1 MIALVARW
9 WRACVGSRDLESG
22 AEPALSLSRSRAAL
36 LFVILT
42 ALGLGGNSI
51 GLPLFPGVE
60 VVFGSVF
67 SMLALQLLGARA
79 GIASALLASS
89 VTLLLWN
96 HPYAIVVLTAEA
108 TAVALLRGDKRFS
121 FVVADA
127 LYWCVIGM
135 PLVFLFQH
143 YALGQPPVSAG
154 VSLLKD
160 AINGIASALVARLL
174 FMAISRRLGQSA
186 FSMREMIFNFMFL
199 LVLLPSLLFVVT
211 HTRQEHTA
219 LDQRIRKTLQVTGA
233 RTATLLD
240 EWVESHM
247 RSLAYLAR
255 RAASQPPPYMQRVVE
270 QLQEEEADFL
280 RVALVDA
287 KGTIVAHSQRVD
299 ELGQPNSG
307 RQVNDPPDI
316 PRLKQSLAPAL
327 GEVVLARTGRPEP
340 VVPLLAPVA
349 GADGAYAGYAVGL
362 LNLVRLEMFVALN
375 SRNALSA
382 SDTYTLLDRSGKVI
396 LSNDARQK
404 IMQPLLRAPGR
415 LIQLDDGLM
424 QWLPAAD
431 RGYGKSVTEH
441 WEDATYIKESPVG
454 GISGWKLVREVPAQ
468 AFALQ
473 QYADYSWI
481 LSRLAVTLLLGLLLA
496 ELLSR
501 RIATQLEDLHRIT
514 ATLTQNL
521 LARIDVDWGAAPSEG
536 AGAGAGAGAGSIL
549 EIQLLKDDFR
559 DIAGL
564 LAEKIDEAAH
574 ARLFLE
580 SEVARRTAELR
591 ESERFARATVDALT
605 ASLAILDQNGVILA
619 VNRAWRRFV
628 VAGEAAAE
636 HVGEGVNYLA
646 VCDAA
651 SGTDGAGAAEIAAGI
666 RALLQG
672 GRDEFLLEYAC
683 DIPAGR
689 LWFLCRVTRFAGEGE
704 LRAVVAHEDIT
715 ERKAAEAAVRKLS
728 RAVEQSPASVVI
740 TDLEG
745 RIEYVN
751 PRFEANTGYS
761 KAEALGAN
769 PSILKSG
776 QTPAAI
782 YSEMWQIIA
791 AGGEWRGDLCNSRK
805 DGSLF
810 WESAAISGIVDE
822 NGKVSHYLA
831 VKEDIT
837 GRKANEEQLR
847 VAKDAAEA
855 ANVAKSRFLAAMSHE
870 IRTPMNAILGL
881 AQVMQ
886 MPGVSEAERQDYA
899 ATILGSGKTL
909 LALLNDILD
918 LSKVEAGKVELEA
931 VALDPAQLI
940 GEAQALFAQA
950 ARSKGL
956 RLDAGW
962 SGAPQQYLADP
973 HRLRQ
978 MLSNLV
984 SNAVKFTA
992 QGEVR
997 IEGREV
1003 GEAGE
1008 GEQTALLE
1016 FSVSDSGIGIAE
1028 GDQARL
1034 FQSFSQTDSSIT
1046 RRYGGSGLGLSLVD
1060 RFARLMGGEVGVDSE
1075 VGRGSRFWF
1084 RICAGRVAAAAGTLP
1099 LPPFAAAPAGQAT
1112 QLSGRVLVV
1121 EDNPD
1126 NRKVIGI
1133 LLHKL
1138 GLDTLQA
1145 EDGQQALD
1153 ALAAGEAVDLILMD
1167 VQMPGVDGYAASAA
1181 LRQRE
1186 HDSGA
1191 PRRPIVG
1198 LTAEVF
1204 AEDRRRCLAAGMDDV
1219 LTKPIVFEALQ
1230 AMLGRWLPAAAGATT
1245 AAAPAAEL
1253 PLDTARVVALVAALL
1268 PLLERNKFD
1277 ALGRFKDLQDAVAG
1291 TAVAAEIYQAGR
1303 PLQEMDFAAT
1313 LQRLRRLAT
1322 TYGWDTSS

>member
-1 MIALVARW
+1 MKPKRKAADDLQIRARAEAQLARQPPAAAASRPDADLLHELQVHQVELEMQNETLRQAQHELEDSRDRYLDLYDFAPVGYLTLRADGLIEAANLTAATLLGIDRKHLLLRRFTALV
-9 WRACVGSRDLESG
+9 G
-22 AEPALSLSRSRAAL
+22 ADDRSRWVGLFMKVMQRDGKGAL
-36 LFVILT
+36 
-42 ALGLGGNSI
+42 
-51 GLPLFPGVE
+51 E
-60 VVFGSVF
+60 V
-67 SMLALQLLGARA
+67 ALQ
-79 GIASALLASS
+79 
-89 VTLLLWN
+89 
-96 HPYAIVVLTAEA
+96 
-108 TAVALLRGDKRFS
+108 RGDEAVFQARLDC
-121 FVVADA
+121 VADA
-127 LYWCVIGM
+127 G
-135 PLVFLFQH
+135 
-143 YALGQPPVSAG
+143 G
-154 VSLLKD
+154 
-160 AINGIASALVARLL
+160 
-174 FMAISRRLGQSA
+174 
-186 FSMREMIFNFMFL
+186 
-199 LVLLPSLLFVVT
+199 
-211 HTRQEHTA
+211 TA
-219 LDQRIRKTLQVTGA
+219 
-233 RTATLLD
+233 
-240 EWVESHM
+240 
-247 RSLAYLAR
+247 
-255 RAASQPPPYMQRVVE
+255 
-270 QLQEEEADFL
+270 L
-280 RVALVDA
+280 RVALTDV
-287 KGTIVAHSQRVD
+287 TER
-299 ELGQPNSG
+299 ELTLQHL
-307 RQVNDPPDI
+307 QQ
-316 PRLKQSLAPAL
+316 LLAER
-327 GEVVLARTGRPEP
+327 G
-340 VVPLLAPVA
+340 PLLASQQAADYKMHMLLQALEQTGESIVISNLAADIEYVNEAYLIHSGYRREELIGRNARMLQSGKTPKETYA
-349 GADGAYAGYAVGL
+349 ALWSALSSGRTWRGELYNRTKDGREYIEYATISPLRLADG
-362 LNLVRLEMFVALN
+362 
-375 SRNALSA
+375 
-382 SDTYTLLDRSGKVI
+382 
-396 LSNDARQK
+396 
-404 IMQPLLRAPGR
+404 
-415 LIQLDDGLM
+415 
-424 QWLPAAD
+424 
-431 RGYGKSVTEH
+431 
-441 WEDATYIKESPVG
+441 
-454 GISGWKLVREVPAQ
+454 
-468 AFALQ
+468 
-473 QYADYSWI
+473 
-481 LSRLAVTLLLGLLLA
+481 
-496 ELLSR
+496 
-501 RIATQLEDLHRIT
+501 RIT
-514 ATLTQNL
+514 HY
-521 LARIDVDWGAAPSEG
+521 VGAKA
-536 AGAGAGAGAGSIL
+536 
-549 EIQLLKDDFR
+549 
-559 DIAGL
+559 
-564 LAEKIDEAAH
+564 
-574 ARLFLE
+574 
-580 SEVARRTAELR
+580 
-591 ESERFARATVDALT
+591 
-605 ASLAILDQNGVILA
+605 
-619 VNRAWRRFV
+619 
-628 VAGEAAAE
+628 
-636 HVGEGVNYLA
+636 
-646 VCDAA
+646 
-651 SGTDGAGAAEIAAGI
+651 
-666 RALLQG
+666 
-672 GRDEFLLEYAC
+672 
-683 DIPAGR
+683 
-689 LWFLCRVTRFAGEGE
+689 
-704 LRAVVAHEDIT
+704 DIT
-715 ERKAAEAAVRKLS
+715 ERKA
-728 RAVEQSPASVVI
+728 
-740 TDLEG
+740 
-745 RIEYVN
+745 
-751 PRFEANTGYS
+751 
-761 KAEALGAN
+761 
-769 PSILKSG
+769 
-776 QTPAAI
+776 
-782 YSEMWQIIA
+782 
-791 AGGEWRGDLCNSRK
+791 GE
-805 DGSLF
+805 
-810 WESAAISGIVDE
+810 V
-822 NGKVSHYLA
+822 
-831 VKEDIT
+831 
-837 GRKANEEQLR
+837 QLR
-847 VAKDAAEA
+847 VAKEAAEA
-855 ANVAKSRFLAAMSHE
+855 ANVAKTRFLAAMSHE

-1277 ALGRFKDLQDAVAG
+1277 ALGRFKDLQDAVAD
-1291 TAVAAEIYQAGR
+1291 TPLALPIAQAGAA
-1303 PLQEMDFAAT
+1303 LQGFQFDVALAQ
-1313 LQRLRRLAT
+1313 LQGLVLPP
-1322 TYGWDTSS
+1322 

>member
-1 MIALVARW
+1 MKPKRNAADDLQIRARAEAQLARQPPAAAASRPDADLLHELQVHQVELEMQNETLRQAQHELEDSRDRYLDLYDFAPVGYLTLRADGLIEAANLTAATLLGIDRKHLLLRRFTALV
-9 WRACVGSRDLESG
+9 G
-22 AEPALSLSRSRAAL
+22 ADDRSRWVGLFMKVMQRDGKGAL
-36 LFVILT
+36 
-42 ALGLGGNSI
+42 
-51 GLPLFPGVE
+51 E
-60 VVFGSVF
+60 V
-67 SMLALQLLGARA
+67 ALQ
-79 GIASALLASS
+79 
-89 VTLLLWN
+89 
-96 HPYAIVVLTAEA
+96 
-108 TAVALLRGDKRFS
+108 RGDEAVFQARLDC
-121 FVVADA
+121 VADA
-127 LYWCVIGM
+127 G
-135 PLVFLFQH
+135 
-143 YALGQPPVSAG
+143 G
-154 VSLLKD
+154 
-160 AINGIASALVARLL
+160 
-174 FMAISRRLGQSA
+174 
-186 FSMREMIFNFMFL
+186 
-199 LVLLPSLLFVVT
+199 
-211 HTRQEHTA
+211 TA
-219 LDQRIRKTLQVTGA
+219 
-233 RTATLLD
+233 
-240 EWVESHM
+240 
-247 RSLAYLAR
+247 
-255 RAASQPPPYMQRVVE
+255 
-270 QLQEEEADFL
+270 L
-280 RVALVDA
+280 RVALTDV
-287 KGTIVAHSQRVD
+287 TER
-299 ELGQPNSG
+299 ELTLQHL
-307 RQVNDPPDI
+307 QQ
-316 PRLKQSLAPAL
+316 LLAER
-327 GEVVLARTGRPEP
+327 G
-340 VVPLLAPVA
+340 PLLASQQAADYKMHMLLQALEQTGESIVISNLAADIEYVNEAYLIHSGYRREELIGRNARMLQSGKTPKETYA
-349 GADGAYAGYAVGL
+349 ALWSALSSGRTWRGELYNRTKDGREYIEYATISPLRLADG
-362 LNLVRLEMFVALN
+362 
-375 SRNALSA
+375 
-382 SDTYTLLDRSGKVI
+382 
-396 LSNDARQK
+396 
-404 IMQPLLRAPGR
+404 
-415 LIQLDDGLM
+415 
-424 QWLPAAD
+424 
-431 RGYGKSVTEH
+431 
-441 WEDATYIKESPVG
+441 
-454 GISGWKLVREVPAQ
+454 
-468 AFALQ
+468 
-473 QYADYSWI
+473 
-481 LSRLAVTLLLGLLLA
+481 
-496 ELLSR
+496 
-501 RIATQLEDLHRIT
+501 RIT
-514 ATLTQNL
+514 HY
-521 LARIDVDWGAAPSEG
+521 VGAKA
-536 AGAGAGAGAGSIL
+536 
-549 EIQLLKDDFR
+549 
-559 DIAGL
+559 
-564 LAEKIDEAAH
+564 
-574 ARLFLE
+574 
-580 SEVARRTAELR
+580 
-591 ESERFARATVDALT
+591 
-605 ASLAILDQNGVILA
+605 
-619 VNRAWRRFV
+619 
-628 VAGEAAAE
+628 
-636 HVGEGVNYLA
+636 
-646 VCDAA
+646 
-651 SGTDGAGAAEIAAGI
+651 
-666 RALLQG
+666 
-672 GRDEFLLEYAC
+672 
-683 DIPAGR
+683 
-689 LWFLCRVTRFAGEGE
+689 
-704 LRAVVAHEDIT
+704 DIT
-715 ERKAAEAAVRKLS
+715 ERKA
-728 RAVEQSPASVVI
+728 
-740 TDLEG
+740 
-745 RIEYVN
+745 
-751 PRFEANTGYS
+751 
-761 KAEALGAN
+761 
-769 PSILKSG
+769 
-776 QTPAAI
+776 
-782 YSEMWQIIA
+782 
-791 AGGEWRGDLCNSRK
+791 GE
-805 DGSLF
+805 
-810 WESAAISGIVDE
+810 V
-822 NGKVSHYLA
+822 
-831 VKEDIT
+831 
-837 GRKANEEQLR
+837 QLR
-847 VAKDAAEA
+847 VAKEAAEA
-855 ANVAKSRFLAAMSHE
+855 ANLAKSRFLAAMSHE

-992 QGEVR
+992 QGDVR

-1112 QLSGRVLVV
+1112 RLSGRVLVV